1 MDHQNSLQFPS
12 DVSMSQDAKK
22 LISAFLESGSVL
34 IVAGVVVLCDCVMLC
49 VRDKR
54 MGKNGAEE
62 IKRHSFFKQ
71 SQWTWKD
78 IRSCELI
85 VLK

>member
-12 DVSMSQDAKK
+12 DVGMSQDAKK
-22 LISAFLESGSVL
+22 LISSFLESGSV
-34 IVAGVVVLCDCVMLC
+34 ITTAGGVLVVYDCVLCC
-49 VRDKR
+49 RDKR

-62 IKRHSFFKQ
+62 IKKHNFFRQ

-78 IRSCELI
+78 IRSC
-85 VLK
+85 K